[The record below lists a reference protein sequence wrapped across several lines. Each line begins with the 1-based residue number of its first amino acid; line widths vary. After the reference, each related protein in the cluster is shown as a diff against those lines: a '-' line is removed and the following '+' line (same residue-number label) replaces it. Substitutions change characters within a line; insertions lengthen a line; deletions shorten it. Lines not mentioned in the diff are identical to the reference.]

1 MPIHAPSRRASAI
14 AIVAGCIIA
23 STITATAIATTA
35 AVAVAEHNHKPM
47 VVEPLSQ
54 APCADVLR
62 PVLAEAIAGDVR
74 FQTAETFDDDALAEV
89 IAMYEWYLQRREV
102 VAAEGCD
109 GMARGRLAELRQ
121 LTADVEEMR
130 RLEAEAMRL
139 EAKAREAE
147 RAETANAVVTT
158 D

>member
-1 MPIHAPSRRASAI
+1 MPNHAPSRRASAI

-23 STITATAIATTA
+23 STVTATSLATTA
-35 AVAVAEHNHKPM
+35 AVAVAEHDHER
-47 VVEPLSQ
+47 VRVEPVPP
-54 APCADVLR
+54 ARCADVLR
-62 PVLAEAIAGDVR
+62 PVLEEAIAGDVR
-74 FQTAETFDDDALAEV
+74 FQTAETFDDEALAEV

-109 GMARGRLAELRQ
+109 GLARGRLAELRQ

-139 EAKAREAE
+139 EAKARAVEAAQTTA
-147 RAETANAVVTT
+147 AEVTK